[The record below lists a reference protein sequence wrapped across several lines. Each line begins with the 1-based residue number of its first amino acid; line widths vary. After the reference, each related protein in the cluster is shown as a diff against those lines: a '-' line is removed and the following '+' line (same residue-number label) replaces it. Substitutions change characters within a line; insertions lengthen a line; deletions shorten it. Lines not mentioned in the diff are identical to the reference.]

1 MYAVRWELRVFSGFS
16 CVCSRPVHAGGLSDS
31 RGKNS
36 FLAVMVLMKSCN
48 ISPNKHDQKNQ
59 KPKYKDPPIRKFV
72 TFLMGDF

>member
-1 MYAVRWELRVFSGFS
+1 MLWGESLEYSQVFPACAHVLYMQVAF
-16 CVCSRPVHAGGLSDS
+16 RIPGGKTL
-31 RGKNS
+31 S